1 MSEPDIEETIRRI
14 LAIHNPIPPWL
25 SEAHW
30 DGDYYGLEAAR
41 IGAAFPGAGSADD
54 VRRIVVEVFD
64 QTLPGILE
72 HARVTDDRLDERLA
86 TVARDI
92 WARRPTTST

>member
-1 MSEPDIEETIRRI
+1 MSDQDVAETIRRI

-30 DGDYYGLEAAR
+30 DDDYYAWEATR
-41 IGAAFPGAGSADD
+41 IAAAFPGARSVDD
-54 VRRIVVEVFD
+54 VHQILVEVFD

-72 HARVTDDRLDERLA
+72 HARQTDDRLDERLEI
-86 TVARDI
+86 VARDI
-92 WARRPTTST
+92 WARKPITST